1 MIFRSHMVFLVFKV
15 YGGLGSL
22 LVRTSEVEM
31 LVILV
36 SLAQSVDNEQF
47 LELWLKCSLVL
58 RSDQG
63 HGLAM
68 SGANFG
74 SASSNV

>member
-1 MIFRSHMVFLVFKV
+1 MVFLVFKV

-22 LVRTSEVEM
+22 LVRTSKVEM

-58 RSDQG
+58 RSGQG

-68 SGANFG
+68 SGANFS